1 MQQTRASFVVAAAAL
16 AGATTIASAQLRIT
30 EFMYDGN
37 GGEFIEVTNV
47 GPTALDVTG
56 WMLADNNRATTA
68 VTALAAG
75 NTRLNTTNP
84 FSLSALGTIAPGETV
99 LFTEADAA
107 TFRAD
112 WSLSSSVRIL
122 GGIGSFV
129 DVGGSGTVADPTIR
143 ITNGFNF
150 GRNDEINIYT
160 SAGMLVDRLTYN
172 DQAATGL
179 IRTQRRSGITLAS
192 NWGANNFSGW
202 FGSTVGDIYGTYT
215 SGQGDVGNPGV
226 IPAPGMIAAMGVLG
240 LMATRRR
247 R

>member
-1 MQQTRASFVVAAAAL
+1 MQQIRASFVVAAAAL
-16 AGATTIASAQLRIT
+16 AVASSVASAQLRIT

-37 GGEFIEVTNV
+37 GGEFIEVTNT
-47 GPTALDVTG
+47 GATALDVTG
-56 WMLADNNRATTA
+56 WLLADNNRATTP

-75 NTRLNTTNP
+75 NTRRNTTNP
-84 FSLSALGTIAPGETV
+84 FSLSALGTIAPGESV

-112 WSLSSSVRIL
+112 WSLPTSIRIL

-129 DVGGSGTVADPTIR
+129 DSGGSGTVADPTIR
-143 ITNGFNF
+143 TTNGFNF
-150 GRNDEINIYT
+150 GRSDEINIYT
-160 SAGMLVDRLTYN
+160 GAGMLVDRLTYN

-179 IRTQRRSGITLAS
+179 VRTQRVSGITLQS

-202 FGSTVGDIYGTYT
+202 FASTVGDIYGTYT
-215 SGQGDVGNPGV
+215 SAQGDVGNPGV
-226 IPAPGMIAAMGVLG
+226 IPAPGAVAALGVLG
-240 LMATRRR
+240 LMAARRR